1 MLSWDSD
8 ILSVGFA
15 VIEYSL
21 FATPVETPRESSAVH
36 YMSGP
41 AKPILIRSFLFFT
54 PESAGRRYC
63 LYARVAR
70 MLRFTTVK

>member
-1 MLSWDSD
+1 MSN
-8 ILSVGFA
+8 
-15 VIEYSL
+15 
-21 FATPVETPRESSAVH
+21 AVH
-36 YMSGP
+36 DMNGP
-41 AKPILIRSFLFFT
+41 AKPIFIRSFLFFT